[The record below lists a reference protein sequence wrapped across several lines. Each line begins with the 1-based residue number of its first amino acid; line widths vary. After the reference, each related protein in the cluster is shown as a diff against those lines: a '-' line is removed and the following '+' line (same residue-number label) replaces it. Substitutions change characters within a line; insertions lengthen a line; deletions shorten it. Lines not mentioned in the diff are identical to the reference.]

1 VCVCVCVFVIYIPS
15 PSPSLSRETQGVM
28 VRAAA
33 AEQMSS
39 SLVALTVTEGKY
51 HQIKRM
57 VAAVSTAR
65 ERDECWGARRGRQR
79 ETLRVQSCVCKFVY
93 TVYAPIS
100 YVLSHDMYRLA
111 TDARDCAVCP

>member
-1 VCVCVCVFVIYIPS
+1 
-15 PSPSLSRETQGVM
+15 
-28 VRAAA
+28 VRAVA

-65 ERDECWGARRGRQR
+65 ERDEYGAGQGEGGSERR
-79 ETLRVQSCVCKFVY
+79 CVCY
-93 TVYAPIS
+93 YA
-100 YVLSHDMYRLA
+100 YVNSCTLYMLLSHMCYA
-111 TDARDCAVCP
+111 TTCTGW